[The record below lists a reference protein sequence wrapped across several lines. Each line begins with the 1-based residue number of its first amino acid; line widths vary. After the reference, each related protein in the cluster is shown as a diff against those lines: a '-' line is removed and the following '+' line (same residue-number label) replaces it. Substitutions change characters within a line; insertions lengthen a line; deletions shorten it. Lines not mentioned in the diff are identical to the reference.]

1 MKQVALL
8 IIIGFACAVA
18 AAQSTP
24 PISLSIAIP
33 KDHIPVGQKPWVWL
47 TVKNLTNEEISY
59 PDDQVYV
66 QGESREPPAT
76 SWGRQRKNGQL
87 MPGPGDPPSIHP
99 GDSFTMKYDLSAFYD
114 LSKPGK
120 YTVYIEVS
128 HSTRSPIAH
137 FEIIAPRLHYYRIF
151 R

>member
-18 AAQSTP
+18 AAQST

-59 PDDQVYV
+59 PYDQVYV
-66 QGESREPPAT
+66 QDETREPPAT

-87 MPGPGDPPSIHP
+87 MPGPGVPPSIHP

-120 YTVYIEVS
+120 YTVYIEVA

-137 FEIIAPRLHYYRIF
+137 FEIIAPSE
-151 R
+151 